1 MGDRRPSRSLWIR
14 QETGLHV
21 EITGVPPG
29 DGLVGEREGG
39 QGRLATCGWLVWF
52 ARSGSVGA
60 ATSVASAPPD
70 GEEGA
75 KEGREGAPNREE
87 EARGALLSVASSSAY
102 GSSSLIPPRQ
112 SSLTVRRFETLPAQ

>member
-1 MGDRRPSRSLWIR
+1 M
-14 QETGLHV
+14 
-21 EITGVPPG
+21 PPG

-75 KEGREGAPNREE
+75 KEGREGAPNRE
-87 EARGALLSVASSSAY
+87 ALGIQSKKAPSIVAPSGAPSSSGGFAKF
-102 GSSSLIPPRQ
+102 SS
-112 SSLTVRRFETLPAQ
+112 